1 MTLNFCYSIHLLN
14 FLNVCCDLYTAVENE
29 INQLAETVNSLAINQ
44 TGNTAGSAAG
54 IKYPKFWGVAKSV
67 DGNEDY
73 VSFQESPLLM
83 LPETTSNNETLA
95 QFFGITNIYVGG
107 QRLINKKQSE
117 LLPDSVAAIDCPVCP
132 TVSAVECPTLPEHII
147 LTVTG
152 YFIKKFIKSNSFF
165 FLPK

>member
-44 TGNTAGSAAG
+44 TGNNAAGPAAG
-54 IKYPKFWGVAKSV
+54 INYPKFWGVAKSV

-83 LPETTSNNETLA
+83 LPETSMSNNETLA

-117 LLPDSVAAIDCPVCP
+117 LLPDSVASIDCPVCP

-152 YFIKKFIKSNSFF
+152 
-165 FLPK
+165 